1 MTKIKNFNLQSLI
14 TIYVKLFEADF
25 LSTKDSLNHIE
36 KTTKL
41 ESLFA
46 ITDKAR
52 QSIVKKF
59 KLDGENK
66 ENEEVN
72 KKANEEYIKVM
83 MEEVEVELTPFDV
96 DVLKSAPVL
105 KPSEIMLLKTL
116 NLFKDTPT
124 AEVVEE

>member
-25 LSTKDSLNHIE
+25 PTTKDSLDHID

-41 ESLFA
+41 EAFFA

-66 ENEEVN
+66 DNEEIN
-72 KKANEEYIKVM
+72 KKANEEYVKVM

-96 DVLKSAPVL
+96 EVLKSAPTL
-105 KPSEIMLLKTL
+105 KPVEIMLLKNL
-116 NLFKDTPT
+116 NLLKENAPAK
-124 AEVVEE
+124 AEEE